1 MKVSGDYISWS
12 VYRKSVIICDVTS
25 EASPNKHTAAP
36 GPSRPGRCCNTI
48 VIIIYTLPG
57 TLFSQFVCNIVS
69 RDQIKLLTNLLYLIN
84 QSIFFTFRD
93 CILWEISCLNF
104 GSREGGEGRGERRE
118 ERRGGREE
126 RACGR
131 YAFSRV
137 VRLVRSVGLRGRA
150 RFSGSR
156 RNASEAPAG
165 RRRCG
170 S

>member
-1 MKVSGDYISWS
+1 MKVSGDYTSWS

-118 ERRGGREE
+118 ERRE
-126 RACGR
+126 RGASMWSLCVLAR
-131 YAFSRV
+131 CSS
-137 VRLVRSVGLRGRA
+137 RSVGLRGRA
-150 RFSGSR
+150 GISGSR
-156 RNASEAPAG
+156 RNVSEAPGG

>member
-1 MKVSGDYISWS
+1 MRQNSHNSH
-12 VYRKSVIICDVTS
+12 
-25 EASPNKHTAAP
+25 SPHPLPSKKAP

-118 ERRGGREE
+118 ERRGEAGE
-126 RACGR
+126 RSEHVVVMR
-131 YAFSRV
+131 SRALFV
-137 VRLVRSVGLRGRA
+137 SFVP
-150 RFSGSR
+150 SG
-156 RNASEAPAG
+156 
-165 RRRCG
+165 
-170 S
+170 